1 VSKLCGDDELRIE
14 GVLLR
19 RKGEFLKREGGFL
32 KEGGRVFTFS
42 SKFSATHTTGA
53 CD

>member
-1 VSKLCGDDELRIE
+1 ME

-32 KEGGRVFTFS
+32 KEEGRVFTFS
-42 SKFSATHTTGA
+42 KFRVTHPTTGA

>member
-1 VSKLCGDDELRIE
+1 ME

-19 RKGEFLKREGGFL
+19 RKGEFLKREGGFFL
-32 KEGGRVFTFS
+32 KEEGRVFTFS
-42 SKFSATHTTGA
+42 KFRVTHTTGA